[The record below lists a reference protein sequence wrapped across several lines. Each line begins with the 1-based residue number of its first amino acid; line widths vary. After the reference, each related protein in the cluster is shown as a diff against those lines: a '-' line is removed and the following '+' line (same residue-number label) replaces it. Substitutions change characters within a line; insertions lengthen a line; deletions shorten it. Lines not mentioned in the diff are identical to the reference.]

1 MIQIREK
8 LVSDMQAAEL
18 LRVASIERV
27 QSQDDYSLLT
37 SPGFSGRELFY

>member
-1 MIQIREK
+1 MLIDKAHQKMTAIKEK

-27 QSQDDYSLLT
+27 
-37 SPGFSGRELFY
+37 